1 MCALLFLLAL
11 LAAPLRAEEVDLELF
26 LAVDVSQSMSFDELD
41 LQRQGYVAAL
51 LSPRVMDAI
60 RGGLLGAVAI
70 TYVEWAGTGSHKVI
84 VPWTRVETL
93 KDMAGVAELIAS
105 NFENPRK
112 RTSISSIL
120 LAAENS
126 IDTNNFKGLRRVIDI
141 SGDGPN
147 NMGPPVTTARDRVL
161 SKGIVINGLP
171 LMMPGRSADI
181 WGLPDLDRYYGECVI
196 GGPGAFVLPVHRWEE
211 FTDAIRRKLVLEI
224 AAVAPPGPAVAR
236 PIPASAYDCFT
247 GETIWERNTGR
258 APDD

>member
-1 MCALLFLLAL
+1 MRALLFLLAL
-11 LAAPLRAEEVDLELF
+11 LAAPLMAEEVDLELF

-60 RGGLLGAVAI
+60 RGGMLGTIAL
-70 TYVEWAGTGSHKVI
+70 TYVEWAGAGSHKVI

-93 KDMAGVAELIAS
+93 EDMSGVAELIAS

-126 IDTNNFKGLRRVIDI
+126 IDTNDFKGLRRVIDI

-147 NMGPPVTTARDRVL
+147 NMGPPVTAARDRVL
-161 SKGIVINGLP
+161 SQGIVINGLP
-171 LMMPGRSADI
+171 LMMPGKSADI
-181 WGLPDLDRYYGECVI
+181 WGIPDLDRYYAECVT

-224 AAVAPPGPAVAR
+224 AGLVPLRHAEPR
-236 PIPASAYDCFT
+236 PIPVSAYNCFI

-258 APDD
+258 VWDY